1 MKRLNYTLQFNN
13 RSRRIVAILGILGIF
28 LAVLATKE
36 TIAKEILSKAAMRFK
51 ENLPV
56 SSPEP
61 RESPRIVATLTP
73 GELASLGIR
82 EGNLVKSPDG
92 PQVYRILN
100 GKRKHIPSPELFL
113 SYGLRWEDIKTL
125 ELKTLVFIPE
135 IKLIQAPGDPV
146 IYYIDNLQKRPLK
159 NNEVIASYDLAPS
172 DVLTVDKRELD
183 AYPLARLFR
192 LPGEEK
198 IYYITDSGFRRHI
211 PNPTTFVSYGFTWWN
226 VIYPTHED
234 LMTYPL
240 HTLVTLEGS
249 RDVYFLQPGNPTTR
263 HWLETPQTVN
273 LLGQGSWG
281 EIASVNAIEFYSY
294 PLGTA
299 LKEEDIDSEE
309 HTPVSEREDTRFSRV
324 SAGEKQNILTAL
336 KNGTANVSGD
346 ILLRDR
352 SDYRIVFS
360 DSEFSPERFL
370 ISVLKSDF
378 ETTRI
383 AAENDLV
390 SLLGISRQN
399 ACKLTIV
406 STTPR
411 YVNPSRAGNQ
421 YPLSSCP

>member
-1 MKRLNYTLQFNN
+1 MGVIIGFF
-13 RSRRIVAILGILGIF
+13 GILLALLAVEGTNAKEVLIRAGVF
-28 LAVLATKE
+28 LKESVSFSSSDSQESPRALAVLTTE
-36 TIAKEILSKAAMRFK
+36 E
-51 ENLPV
+51 
-56 SSPEP
+56 
-61 RESPRIVATLTP
+61 LTR
-73 GELASLGIR
+73 LGIN
-82 EGNLVKSPDG
+82 EGSLVKSLDG
-92 PQVYRILN
+92 PQVYRIIN

-113 SYGLRWEDIKTL
+113 SYGLRWEDIKTV

-135 IKLIQAPGDPV
+135 IKLIQVSGDPV
-146 IYYIDNLQKRPLK
+146 VYYIDSLQKRPLK
-159 NNEVIASYDLAPS
+159 NNGVIASYDLTPG
-172 DVLTVDKRELD
+172 DVVTVDARELD
-183 AYPLARLFR
+183 AYPTARLFR
-192 LPGEEK
+192 LPGEKK
-198 IYYITDSGFRRHI
+198 IYYVTDNGFRRHI
-211 PNPTTFVSYGFTWWN
+211 PNPATFESYGFKWWN
-226 VIYPTHED
+226 VVYPTHED
-234 LMTYPL
+234 LMSYPL
-240 HTLVTLEGS
+240 HTLITLDGS
-249 RDVYFLQPGNPTTR
+249 RDVYFLQPGNPATR
-263 HWLETPQTVN
+263 HWLETPQAINRLVP
-273 LLGQGSWG
+273 GSWD

-294 PLGTA
+294 PLGTT
-299 LKEEDIDSEE
+299 LKEGDIDSEE
-309 HTPVSEREDTRFSRV
+309 HTPVSGGEDTRFSRV

-346 ILLRDR
+346 ILLRNR